1 MEKLFVKA
9 LKYMVSLCLIVFY
22 FFILFKSTNINVPLE
37 YKMYY
42 LEKELTEWPG
52 IGGFDY
58 SLNDTLM
65 FGEKYNDNLAKG
77 IGTGWNRIEA
87 DGRWTQDNAKLYLKL
102 KEKVNEDKTLKLVLG
117 NIIPNTNVHIL
128 VNNNE
133 IASFTP
139 VEGRNQYE
147 FKVPKDTFK
156 DEILCLNLKIDN
168 CKEIRDTNNPK
179 KNILAGI
186 FVESI
191 SIS

>member
-1 MEKLFVKA
+1 MEKLFVKE
-9 LKYMVSLCLIVFY
+9 LKYMVSLCLIIFY

-42 LEKELTEWPG
+42 VENKLTEWPG
-52 IGGFDY
+52 INGLDY

-65 FGEKYNDNLAKG
+65 FGEKYKYNLAKG
-77 IGTGWNRIEA
+77 IGTGWNKIEA

-117 NIIPNTNVHIL
+117 KINPNTNVHIL

-133 IASFTP
+133 IGSFTP
-139 VEGRNQYE
+139 VEGRNEYE
-147 FKVPKDTFK
+147 FKVQKDIFK
-156 DEILCLNLKIDN
+156 DELLCFNFKIEN
-168 CKEIRDTNNPK
+168 CKEIRDANNSK
-179 KNILAGI
+179 KDILAGI